1 MGCGGRDEALQG
13 RDDQARVAVDVAADG
28 EEGDAS
34 VGDAEGGEEGAGEV
48 GGLQLGKLGR
58 EGRGRGG
65 VAHALLVGDVADGE
79 VPGYAAGVG
88 GEGVVEEDDVVG
100 G

>member
-1 MGCGGRDEALQG
+1 ML
-13 RDDQARVAVDVAADG
+13 V
-28 EEGDAS
+28 
-34 VGDAEGGEEGAGEV
+34 
-48 GGLQLGKLGR
+48 R

-65 VAHALLVGDVADGE
+65 VAHALLVGDVAEGE

-100 G
+100 GRGGHCGWLDDWFCQRSVCGNWKGEVLIGIGDVVKERGLQWRKRQLCA